1 MKRNKL
7 MEEVKMDTAAKILN
21 AAEEEFMEKGY
32 GNAKMMSIAARA
44 GVSHS
49 MLHYYYRSKENL
61 FQTVFKEKA
70 QLLAEI
76 LEGIYNKDLSLKE
89 IISQFIRKQFN
100 LMMENDRFIWFI
112 IDELIHNEENLMKVI
127 DLVRPK
133 LSDYLFWFNGL
144 LEKETEEGH
153 VRSISV
159 RSLIMDIISLNAS
172 SFLCIPALKKLSPEL
187 DLNEFLLGRREENVE
202 FIWNAIKNDTDQ

>member
-1 MKRNKL
+1 MA
-7 MEEVKMDTAAKILN
+7 EETMDTAAKILK
-21 AAEEEFMEKGY
+21 AAEEEFMEKGF

-89 IISQFIRKQFN
+89 IITQFIRKQFN

-127 DLVRPK
+127 DFVKPK
-133 LSDYLFWFNGL
+133 LSDYLVWFNNL

-159 RSLIMDIISLNAS
+159 RSLLMNIISLNAS
-172 SFLCIPALKKLSPEL
+172 SFLCIPTMKKLEPEL
-187 DLNEFLLGRREENVE
+187 DLNGFLLERREENVE
-202 FIWNAIKNDTDQ
+202 FIWNAIKNGDNQ

>member
-1 MKRNKL
+1 

>member
-1 MKRNKL
+1 

-127 DLVRPK
+127 DIVRPK

>member
-1 MKRNKL
+1 

-127 DLVRPK
+127 DFVRPK

>member
-1 MKRNKL
+1 
-7 MEEVKMDTAAKILN
+7 MDTAAKILN

-127 DLVRPK
+127 DIVRPK

>member
-1 MKRNKL
+1 
-7 MEEVKMDTAAKILN
+7 MDTAAKILN

>member
-1 MKRNKL
+1 
-7 MEEVKMDTAAKILN
+7 MDTAARILN

-61 FQTVFKEKA
+61 FQRIFNEKA
-70 QLLAEI
+70 RLITEI
-76 LEGIYNKDLSLKE
+76 LEGVYSKDLSLKE

-100 LMMENDRFIWFI
+100 LMMENERFIWFV

-127 DLVRPK
+127 DIVRPK
-133 LSDYLFWFNGL
+133 MSDYLSWFNGL
-144 LEKETEEGH
+144 LEKEIEEGH
-153 VRSISV
+153 VRRISV
-159 RSLIMDIISLNAS
+159 RSLIMDILSLNAS
-172 SFLCIPALKKLSPEL
+172 SFLCIPALKKLAPEL
-187 DLNEFLLGRREENVE
+187 DLNEFLLERREENVE
-202 FIWNAIKNDTDQ
+202 FIWNAIKNDTNQ